1 MKKLLLTIAFAITLM
16 LPSVAQT
23 YYIPTKD
30 VEVIYTTAANLA
42 DAAWAVDINGEKN
55 YGTRTGKEATI
66 NPETDEVYT
75 KTTKFEGIYLKQ
87 INDNAARSIIFYIT
101 GITEFKAYACDGSA
115 STEGSERYVQVVY
128 EAKGE
133 ASNPELTGTNTDCSS
148 VLAISNLDPAKEYR
162 FHVNANN
169 KDMCL
174 YAIKLTKG
182 ATEDMPPYITTVT
195 PEEDAEDVALDAA
208 ITFAYSK
215 AVTESPT
222 VIVNGNAA
230 TLTTEDNIN
239 YTVSGVT
246 LEYATT
252 YEVAVSA
259 TDDGDVEAKSW
270 SFTTMNNPAYAY
282 IEPVPAD
289 GATEVALDATVQLNP
304 SETLV
309 NPVITVLED
318 GVAIEST
325 YDAENDVVEF
335 EKGYLKVYTITV
347 TAGNLDGATE
357 WSFTTEEEVVCPVQL
372 TTESKNWT
380 VEKPKTN
387 KTPTAG
393 VAYVVDNTFYI
404 YTTRDQDSDNKGVK
418 FDKIANGNY
427 MMFALPANVKGV
439 LSFTAQ
445 ASSSKDVYYELK
457 DTWEV
462 APTNEKNATAQLGT
476 VADATNLSVEIT
488 TTAVTYVYLYNT
500 GGNAYYNN
508 ITWTV
513 VYDENIVTETSYF
526 LNVNKQWEEPEG
538 CWYAAKF
545 VNKNTDAYAWV
556 KGEKFESGDKSIIL
570 YYLSQYNVP
579 STRSGEVVY
588 TDVEFIQ
595 LPATVSSDA
604 DLYSLDLTGV
614 EYKTTGEV
622 FYESGVQPY
631 YTLSSAEA
639 GEWET
644 SVPTAIENIEVAD
657 GIRYAC
663 GVVEA
668 EGAIEVYSVNGAVVA
683 RGNDIV
689 DLRGLAAGVYVVR
702 CGDQVRKVV
711 R

>member
-1 MKKLLLTIAFAITLM
+1 MKKLLLTLVLLIQSFCFASMTMADCHLVNTAATADGYLSFADGFEWSTGSSYSSTGKYKSFSFTPIKEGT
-16 LPSVAQT
+16 
-23 YYIPTKD
+23 TKIHLFAATNND
-30 VEVIYTTAANLA
+30 KTHKGSLTIGGVNLGEYSAPPRTTASA
-42 DAAWAVDINGEKN
+42 I
-55 YGTRTGKEATI
+55 
-66 NPETDEVYT
+66 ETDEALMDVT
-75 KTTKFEGIYLKQ
+75 NACFVTT
-87 INDNAARSIIFYIT
+87 
-101 GITEFKAYACDGSA
+101 ITEF
-115 STEGSERYVQVVY
+115 TLNTPIEVVF
-128 EAKGE
+128 
-133 ASNPELTGTNTDCSS
+133 
-148 VLAISNLDPAKEYR
+148 AKEARWWFAVEY
-162 FHVNANN
+162 
-169 KDMCL
+169 
-174 YAIKLTKG
+174 
-182 ATEDMPPYITTVT
+182 TE
-195 PEEDAEDVALDAA
+195 
-208 ITFAYSK
+208 
-215 AVTESPT
+215 AVVDPNVLSLS
-222 VIVNGNAA
+222 V
-230 TLTTEDNIN
+230 
-239 YTVSGVT
+239 Y
-246 LEYATT
+246 
-252 YEVAVSA
+252 
-259 TDDGDVEAKSW
+259 
-270 SFTTMNNPAYAY
+270 
-282 IEPVPAD
+282 PAD
-289 GATEVALDATVQLNP
+289 GETNVDIDAVVKLNP
-304 SETLV
+304 SKEIE
-309 NPVITVLED
+309 NPVVTVKCD
-318 GVAIEST
+318 AVAVEAT
-325 YDAENDVVEF
+325 YDATTDVVSFTKEYD
-335 EKGYLKVYTITV
+335 KTYTITV
-347 TAGNLDGATE
+347 TADNLDNAVE

-476 VADATNLSVEIT
+476 VADATDLSVEIT

-579 STRSGEVVY
+579 STRSGEAVY

-683 RGNDIV
+683 CGNDIV
-689 DLRGLAAGVYVVR
+689 DLRGLAAGIYIVR
-702 CGDQVRKVV
+702 NGNQVRKVV